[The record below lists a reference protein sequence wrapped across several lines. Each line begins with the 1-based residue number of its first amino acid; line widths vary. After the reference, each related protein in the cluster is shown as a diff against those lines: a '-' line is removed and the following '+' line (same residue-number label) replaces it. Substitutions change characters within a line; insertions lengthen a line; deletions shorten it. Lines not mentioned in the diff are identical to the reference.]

1 MSASTPGWSGDG
13 NWFWDGLTWNDAIS
27 PDGKWRFDG
36 RDWKPFQGQRSLMPE
51 QPLHAV
57 APEPPAPTAAA
68 AAPAANLPSWVAQS
82 EVERL
87 AQEQREREHIA
98 AQAALP
104 QVPLPPELDWR
115 RVGEH
120 MEFHHQ
126 ERVYASWQVGALS
139 VFLFLVLWWFCL
151 PASLYFITRTGWRFT
166 SKVIV
171 AVIAIF
177 LPILIVFVAFASGA
191 QRTPA

>member
-1 MSASTPGWSGDG
+1 MSASPPGWSADG
-13 NWFWDGLTWNDAIS
+13 NWFWDGLRWNDAIS

-36 RDWKPFQGQRSLMPE
+36 REWKPFGGQRSLMPE
-51 QPLHAV
+51 QPLQA
-57 APEPPAPTAAA
+57 APPQSPAPL
-68 AAPAANLPSWVAQS
+68 AAPVVPAPNLPSWVAQS

-87 AQEQREREHIA
+87 AQEQRDREQLA

-139 VFLFLVLWWFCL
+139 VILFLVLWWFCL

-166 SKVIV
+166 NKVIV
-171 AVIAIF
+171 AVVAIF
-177 LPILIVFVAFASGA
+177 LPILLAFVIIGLGGA
-191 QRTPA
+191 RPSS

>member
-1 MSASTPGWSGDG
+1 MSASPPGWSADG
-13 NWFWDGLTWNDAIS
+13 NWFWDGSNWNDALS
-27 PDGKWRFDG
+27 PDGRWRFDG
-36 RDWKPFQGQRSLMPE
+36 REWQAFQGQRSPMP
-51 QPLHAV
+51 
-57 APEPPAPTAAA
+57 PPSV
-68 AAPAANLPSWVAQS
+68 AAPSAPSAPSANLPSWVAQS

-87 AQEQREREHIA
+87 AQEQRDREQLA

-104 QVPLPPELDWR
+104 QAPLPPELDWR

-151 PASLYFITRTGWRFT
+151 PASLYFITRTAWRFT
-166 SKVIV
+166 NKVIV
-171 AVIAIF
+171 AVVAIF
-177 LPILIVFVAFASGA
+177 LPILLAFVIIGLGGARPSG
-191 QRTPA
+191 